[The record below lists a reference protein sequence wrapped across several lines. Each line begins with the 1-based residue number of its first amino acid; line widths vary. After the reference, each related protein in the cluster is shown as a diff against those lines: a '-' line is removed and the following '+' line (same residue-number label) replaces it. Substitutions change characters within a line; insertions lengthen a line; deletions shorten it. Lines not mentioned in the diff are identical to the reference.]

1 MGARVGV
8 FLAFLA
14 VLAAL
19 LAPVS
24 LLAEEVRT
32 GKLGGIC
39 SAGPVSTGKLDAGSG
54 EALPAASHCDWCSS
68 VALVLPPLPVCA
80 IPSFPGFQVVSVAFP
95 ADLAA
100 SIIGLP
106 FSRGPPRFEQA

>member
-1 MGARVGV
+1 VGARLGV

-24 LLAEEVRT
+24 LLVQEVRT

-39 SAGPVSTGKLDAGSG
+39 SAGLASTGKLDASSG
-54 EALPAASHCDWCSS
+54 EALPAASHCDWCTS
-68 VALVLPPLPVCA
+68 VALVLPPPVSS
-80 IPSFPGFQVVSVAFP
+80 IPCFPGFQVVIVDFP

-106 FSRGPPRFEQA
+106 FSRGPPRFERT